1 MREIARDVT
10 PALAELPPGGDGG
23 GAAAD
28 AARGGGIA
36 LRESFHE
43 RLRRERDAVLAEP
56 GGGALPAER
65 RGVVLVEAAT
75 VLDGVAESLPTYTLF
90 APDRERKKP
99 RRKRQRA
106 AAEAKQACAAGGR
119 AAVAGVA
126 ADADSED
133 EHDGAQ
139 QVEAAQAI
147 ATRGA
152 RRRRPRRPTACDAAP
167 WPMRSSW
174 RPRRIRRRRRVATTS
189 RC

>member
-1 MREIARDVT
+1 M
-10 PALAELPPGGDGG
+10 AEAPPPT
-23 GAAAD
+23 
-28 AARGGGIA
+28 RHVGGGIA
-36 LRESFHE
+36 LREAFHE

-119 AAVAGVA
+119 AAAAGVA
-126 ADADSED
+126 ADADSEVRAKPFRN
-133 EHDGAQ
+133 EKTFMPC
-139 QVEAAQAI
+139 VLISLES
-147 ATRGA
+147 
-152 RRRRPRRPTACDAAP
+152 CL
-167 WPMRSSW
+167 
-174 RPRRIRRRRRVATTS
+174 
-189 RC
+189 